1 MDCTN
6 GEIWILNAL
15 YAFSSHKKAWKRPN
29 NLLNQ
34 ESICSSIY
42 LGLIKVG
49 KEAILK
55 ICVAYKQCRISFLF
69 YCNVQF
75 IFQCVLVRL
84 ALGIEISSNSLINK
98 ATKLTKK
105 NYLKVRTT
113 GFIGLIF
120 TVYSWVTFVSQWN
133 AFT

>member
-1 MDCTN
+1 MPSLL
-6 GEIWILNAL
+6 I
-15 YAFSSHKKAWKRPN
+15 KRPEKDQTIY
-29 NLLNQ
+29 LLNQ
-34 ESICSSIY
+34 ENKCSSIY

-55 ICVAYKQCRISFLF
+55 ICVAYKQCRIISFLF

-84 ALGIEISSNSLINK
+84 ALGIEINK

-105 NYLKVRTT
+105 
-113 GFIGLIF
+113 LI
-120 TVYSWVTFVSQWN
+120 TSRYEQLDSSDSSSQSILELHLLAN
-133 AFT
+133 GMHSPK